1 MLIKVERME
10 RVGRGLLGCVVGLAL
25 AATARAEHV
34 SVQDDLAHQDIVTL
48 CRGAMYE
55 TGAPEKVAPRTS
67 ESEVLACV
75 FERMQHRH
83 EMVNKPWLRCLKET
97 EQGMFSAVF
106 PLAETTALQNGMQA
120 SDPLAIERWYWMAKG
135 ELSDLKTARF
145 AAIRGSNQHAWLLAR
160 GLSVVAEASSI
171 TQLFDLLDSGRIS
184 AIIATDQE
192 LELARQRGV
201 SHYFVRYLPLRAY
214 FSSRFLQ
221 QHYGFLDQFNSHIHQ
236 CQPDNWVQLSDND
249 EAQLEAHALR
259 YRDAVQRAMTAQLLA
274 QNARHQALTQ
284 DEILRLDRLWVG
296 EQAPARTALRQS
308 VLASDLARQLRE
320 LKAQSGGIIE
330 EFFVIDARGLLL
342 ASSDQTTDYWQGDE
356 TKFTESF
363 GRGPGAIFIDKVRFD
378 QSSKTFL
385 SQISATLVDTEGRAI
400 GAVMIGIDVEQALS
414 HMPELE

>member
-1 MLIKVERME
+1 ME
-10 RVGRGLLGCVVGLAL
+10 CVGRNLFNCVMGLMLGSSIQAGPVLVDHDSL
-25 AATARAEHV
+25 
-34 SVQDDLAHQDIVTL
+34 HQGMVTL

-55 TGAPEKVAPRTS
+55 TGSPGRVVPHTS
-67 ESEVLACV
+67 ESDVLACV

-83 EMVNKPWLRCLKET
+83 EMVNKPWLRCLRET

-106 PLAETTALQNGMQA
+106 PLAETTSLQQGMQA

-135 ELSDLKTARF
+135 ALSDLKTARF
-145 AAIRGSNQHAWLLAR
+145 AAIRGSNQHAWLLAKD
-160 GLSVVAEASSI
+160 LSVVAEASSI
-171 TQLFDLLDSGRIS
+171 TQLFDLLDSGRVS

-192 LELARQRGV
+192 LDLARQRGV

-214 FSSRFLQ
+214 FSSQFLQ
-221 QHYGFLDQFNSHIHQ
+221 QHYGFLAQFNAHIHQ

-259 YRDAVQRAMTAQLLA
+259 YRDAVQQSMTEQLLE

-284 DEILRLDRLWVG
+284 DDILRLDQRWIG
-296 EQAPARTALRQS
+296 EQSLARTKLRQS

-320 LKAQSGGIIE
+320 LKAQSGGVIK
-330 EFFVIDARGLLL
+330 EFFVMDNRGLLL
-342 ASSDQTTDYWQGDE
+342 ASSDQPTDYWQGDE
-356 TKFTESF
+356 AKFTESF
-363 GRGPGAIFIDKVRFD
+363 GRGPGAIFIDKVKFD

-385 SQISATLVDTEGRAI
+385 SQISTTLVDAQGRAI

-414 HMPELE
+414 QLPELD